1 MKIALHHH
9 AVTAARRPLKFFH
22 MTIPRLVPFTVALVA
37 LATFIAPSAHAQLP
51 PNILQPGR
59 PGVPVAPGVPTVTK
73 APATPAAEAP
83 AAVPVPGNGQANTL
97 TREEIAQGWKLLFD
111 GKRLI
116 GMRGLQKADPLA
128 AGWKVQNGELNLPKE
143 VKDTDRMTGGDLIT
157 MDFFWDFDFRFE
169 FKMTA
174 AAHSGVR
181 YMLTENFGQ
190 VPVGLKYQII
200 DDVHNS
206 IGLKGGN
213 LRRTGALDNIFPRE
227 ENARLREGDPLNKVG
242 DPWNEGRIV
251 VQGTHVEH
259 WLNGEK
265 VLEFELGAKVRQFA
279 VANKMQVPASF
290 GMKSKTRLSIADL
303 GTEVAFRNLKVLPLA
318 PQAVIVPGGGMVR
331 PLPRGK

>member
-1 MKIALHHH
+1 
-9 AVTAARRPLKFFH
+9 
-22 MTIPRLVPFTVALVA
+22 MTIPRLVPFTAA
-37 LATFIAPSAHAQLP
+37 LAALTTIFAPSAQAQLP

-59 PGVPVAPGVPTVTK
+59 PGLPVTPGVPVTPSTPSTQ
-73 APATPAAEAP
+73 APA
-83 AAVPVPGNGQANTL
+83 PVPGNGQPNTL

-116 GMRGLQKADPLA
+116 GMRGIQKADPLA
-128 AGWKVQNGELNLPKE
+128 AGWKIQNGELNLPKE
-143 VKDTDRMTGGDLIT
+143 VKDTDRMTGGDLVT
-157 MDFFWDFDFRFE
+157 MDFFWDFDFRFD

-174 AAHSGVR
+174 AANSGVR

-190 VPVGLKYQII
+190 VPVGLEYQIV

-213 LRRTGALDNIFPRE
+213 LRRTGALDNIFPRG
-227 ENARLREGDPLNKVG
+227 ENAVLRTADPLNKIR

-251 VQGTHVEH
+251 VQGAHVEH

-265 VLEFELGAKVRQFA
+265 VLEFELSAKVRQFA

-290 GMKSKTRLSIADL
+290 GMKGKTRLSIMDQ

-318 PQAVIVPGGGMVR
+318 PQAIVIPGGETVR
-331 PLPRGK
+331 PRGK

>member
-1 MKIALHHH
+1 
-9 AVTAARRPLKFFH
+9 
-22 MTIPRLVPFTVALVA
+22 MTIPRLVPFTAA
-37 LATFIAPSAHAQLP
+37 LAALTTIFAPSAQAQLP

-59 PGVPVAPGVPTVTK
+59 PGLPVTPGVPVT
-73 APATPAAEAP
+73 PATPSAQAP
-83 AAVPVPGNGQANTL
+83 APVPGNGQPNTL

-116 GMRGLQKADPLA
+116 GMRGIQKADPLA
-128 AGWKVQNGELNLPKE
+128 AGWKIQNGELNLPKE
-143 VKDTDRMTGGDLIT
+143 VKDTDRMTGGDLVT
-157 MDFFWDFDFRFE
+157 MDFFWDFDFRFD

-174 AAHSGVR
+174 AANSGVR

-190 VPVGLKYQII
+190 VPVGLEYQIV

-213 LRRTGALDNIFPRE
+213 LRRTGALDNIFPRG
-227 ENARLREGDPLNKVG
+227 ENAVLRTADPLNKIR

-251 VQGTHVEH
+251 VQGAHVEH

-265 VLEFELGAKVRQFA
+265 VLEFELSAKVRQSA

-290 GMKSKTRLSIADL
+290 GMKGKTRLSIMDQ
-303 GTEVAFRNLKVLPLA
+303 GSEVAFRTLKVLPLA
-318 PQAVIVPGGGMVR
+318 PQAVIIPGGETVR
-331 PLPRGK
+331 PRGK

>member
-1 MKIALHHH
+1 
-9 AVTAARRPLKFFH
+9 
-22 MTIPRLVPFTVALVA
+22 MTIPRLVPFTAA
-37 LATFIAPSAHAQLP
+37 LAALTTIFAPSAQAQLP

-59 PGVPVAPGVPTVTK
+59 PGLPVTPGVPMTPSTPSAQ
-73 APATPAAEAP
+73 APA
-83 AAVPVPGNGQANTL
+83 PVPGNGQANTL

-116 GMRGLQKADPLA
+116 GMRGIQKADPLA
-128 AGWKVQNGELNLPKE
+128 AGWKIQNGELNLPKE
-143 VKDTDRMTGGDLIT
+143 VKDTDRMTGGDLVT
-157 MDFFWDFDFRFE
+157 MDFFWDFDFRFD

-174 AAHSGVR
+174 AANSGVR

-190 VPVGLKYQII
+190 VPVGLEYQII

-213 LRRTGALDNIFPRE
+213 LRRTGALDNIFPRG
-227 ENARLREGDPLNKVG
+227 ENAVLRTADPLNKVR

-251 VQGTHVEH
+251 VQGAHVEH

-265 VLEFELGAKVRQFA
+265 VLEFELSAKVRQSA
-279 VANKMQVPASF
+279 VANRMQVPASF
-290 GMKSKTRLSIADL
+290 GMKGKTRLSIMDQ

-318 PQAVIVPGGGMVR
+318 PQAVIIPGGETVR
-331 PLPRGK
+331 PRGK

>member
-1 MKIALHHH
+1 
-9 AVTAARRPLKFFH
+9 
-22 MTIPRLVPFTVALVA
+22 MTIPRLVPFTAA
-37 LATFIAPSAHAQLP
+37 LAALTTIFAPSAQAQLP

-59 PGVPVAPGVPTVTK
+59 PGLPVTPGVPMTPSTPSAQ
-73 APATPAAEAP
+73 APA
-83 AAVPVPGNGQANTL
+83 PVPGNGQANTL

-116 GMRGLQKADPLA
+116 GMRGIQKADPLA
-128 AGWKVQNGELNLPKE
+128 AGWKIQNGELNLPKE
-143 VKDTDRMTGGDLIT
+143 VKDTDRMTGGDLVT
-157 MDFFWDFDFRFE
+157 MDFFWDFDFRFD

-174 AAHSGVR
+174 AANSGVR

-190 VPVGLKYQII
+190 VPVGLEYQII

-213 LRRTGALDNIFPRE
+213 LRRTGALDNIFPRG
-227 ENARLREGDPLNKVG
+227 ENAVLRTADPLNKVR

-251 VQGTHVEH
+251 VQGAHVEH

-265 VLEFELGAKVRQFA
+265 VLEFELSAKVRQSA
-279 VANKMQVPASF
+279 VANRMQVPASF
-290 GMKSKTRLSIADL
+290 GMKGKTRLSIMDQ

-318 PQAVIVPGGGMVR
+318 PQAVIIPGGETVR
-331 PLPRGK
+331 SRGK

>member
-1 MKIALHHH
+1 
-9 AVTAARRPLKFFH
+9 
-22 MTIPRLVPFTVALVA
+22 MTIPRLVPFTAA
-37 LATFIAPSAHAQLP
+37 LAALTTIFAPSAQAQLP

-59 PGVPVAPGVPTVTK
+59 PGLPVTPGVPVTPSTPSTQ
-73 APATPAAEAP
+73 APA
-83 AAVPVPGNGQANTL
+83 PVPGNGQPNTL

-116 GMRGLQKADPLA
+116 GMRGIQKADPLA
-128 AGWKVQNGELNLPKE
+128 AGWKIQNGELNLPKE
-143 VKDTDRMTGGDLIT
+143 VKDTDRMTGGDLVT
-157 MDFFWDFDFRFE
+157 MDFFWDFDFRFD

-174 AAHSGVR
+174 AANSGVR

-190 VPVGLKYQII
+190 VPVGLEYQIV

-213 LRRTGALDNIFPRE
+213 LRRTGALDNIFPRG
-227 ENARLREGDPLNKVG
+227 ENAVLRTADPLNKIR

-251 VQGTHVEH
+251 VQGAHVEH

-265 VLEFELGAKVRQFA
+265 VLEFELSAKVWQSA

-290 GMKSKTRLSIADL
+290 GMKGKTRLSIMDQ

-318 PQAVIVPGGGMVR
+318 PQAVIIPGGETVR
-331 PLPRGK
+331 PRGK

>member
-1 MKIALHHH
+1 
-9 AVTAARRPLKFFH
+9 
-22 MTIPRLVPFTVALVA
+22 MTIPRLVPFTAA
-37 LATFIAPSAHAQLP
+37 LAALTTIFAPSAQAQLP

-59 PGVPVAPGVPTVTK
+59 PGLPVTPGVPVTPSTPSTQ
-73 APATPAAEAP
+73 APA
-83 AAVPVPGNGQANTL
+83 PVPGNGQPNTL

-116 GMRGLQKADPLA
+116 GMRGIQKADPLA
-128 AGWKVQNGELNLPKE
+128 AGWKIQNGELNLPKE
-143 VKDTDRMTGGDLIT
+143 VKDTDRMTGGDLVT
-157 MDFFWDFDFRFE
+157 MDFFWDFDFRFD

-174 AAHSGVR
+174 AANSGVR

-190 VPVGLKYQII
+190 APVGLEYQIV

-213 LRRTGALDNIFPRE
+213 LRRTGALDNIFPRG
-227 ENARLREGDPLNKVG
+227 ENAVLRTADPLNKIR

-251 VQGTHVEH
+251 VQGAHVEH

-265 VLEFELGAKVRQFA
+265 VLEFELSAKVRQSA

-290 GMKSKTRLSIADL
+290 GMKGKTRLSIMDQ

-318 PQAVIVPGGGMVR
+318 PQAVIIPGGETVR
-331 PLPRGK
+331 PRGK